1 MKQAFAALLGGIV
14 IAGCA
19 HGVPGKQP
27 IRNTDP
33 QLIVGK
39 TWQWES
45 TITPAEKLSVPE
57 PERYTMLLMTD
68 GRVQAKF
75 DCNRGGGSYTIAEG
89 KLSFGPM
96 MSTRM
101 ACPPDSLDTPFM
113 RDLQRVTSF
122 FVQDGAL
129 FLELPYDSGA
139 MRFRE
144 APTSAQADTPVG
156 DIVKIRG
163 TVVHKDVE
171 GGFFAIESDDGRVYD
186 PINLPDSFKKHGLK
200 VNVSAKL
207 RNDMGSIHMVG
218 DIIEIVDIETQ

>member
-1 MKQAFAALLGGIV
+1 MKQVFAALLGGIL

-19 HGVPGKQP
+19 GGVSGKLP
-27 IRNTDP
+27 TRNTDP

-57 PERYTMLLMTD
+57 PERYTILLMDD
-68 GRVQAKF
+68 GRIQAQF

-101 ACPPDSLDTPFM
+101 ACSSDSLDAPFM
-113 RDLQRVTSF
+113 RDLQRVVTF
-122 FVQDGAL
+122 FVQEGAL
-129 FLELPYDSGA
+129 YLQLPYDSGT
-139 MRFRE
+139 MRFGS
-144 APTSAQADTPVG
+144 PADTVELRG
-156 DIVKIRG
+156 TIVK
-163 TVVHKDVE
+163 KELE

-186 PINLPDSFKKHGLK
+186 PINLPEHFKKDGLK
-200 VNVSAKL
+200 VKIKAKL
-207 RNDMGSIHMVG
+207 RNDVGSIHMVG
-218 DIIEIVDIETQ
+218 EIIEIIDVVEQ